1 MKLKKILIGTFVV
14 LSCVG
19 LTAGVSY
26 IIKEKKSESIKL
38 DTDDLHLRVGS
49 NLLHRRIYFN
59 LQNLYADFSTKLA
72 KKEIASIHSS
82 DESLTDLSFK
92 FTTTR
97 SPKGFLIELSTA
109 NSDDGKILV
118 SQTVE
123 ETFNYYNCVISFIF
137 DGLYDSNTYELIK
150 PLDSII
156 IDSLNNEIE
165 IDKYIAF
172 GDIWNN

>member
-1 MKLKKILIGTFVV
+1 M
-14 LSCVG
+14 
-19 LTAGVSY
+19 
-26 IIKEKKSESIKL
+26 
-38 DTDDLHLRVGS
+38 
-49 NLLHRRIYFN
+49 
-59 LQNLYADFSTKLA
+59 YADFSTKLA
-72 KKEIASIHSS
+72 KKEIASIHSD

-92 FTTTR
+92 FTSTR
-97 SPKGFLIELSTA
+97 SPKGFLIEISTS

>member
-1 MKLKKILIGTFVV
+1 MKLKNILIGTFVT
-14 LSCVG
+14 LSCLGV
-19 LTAGVSY
+19 TAGVTY
-26 IIKEKKSESIKL
+26 VIKEKNSDSIKL
-38 DTDDLHLRVGS
+38 DTDNLHLRVGS
-49 NLLHRRIYFN
+49 NLLHQRIYFN
-59 LQNLYADFSTKLA
+59 LRNLYADFSTKLA
-72 KKEIASIHSS
+72 KKEIASIHSD

-92 FTTTR
+92 FTSTR
-97 SPKGFLIELSTA
+97 SPKGFLIEISTS

-137 DGLYDSNTYELIK
+137 DGLYNATTYELIK
-150 PLDSII
+150 PLASII
-156 IDSLNNEIE
+156 IDSLNSDIE